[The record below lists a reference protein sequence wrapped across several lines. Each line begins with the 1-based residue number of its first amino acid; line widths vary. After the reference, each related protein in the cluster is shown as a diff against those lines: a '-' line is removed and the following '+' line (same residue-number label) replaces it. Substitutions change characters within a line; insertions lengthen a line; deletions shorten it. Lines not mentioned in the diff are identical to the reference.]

1 LDARIRGCR
10 ESAYSIHQSSHSQ
23 LDWESRLCIYW
34 VPACAGT
41 TDFSFHVAKTAFC
54 DARESGNPDRTRLDL
69 RAGGDDELCL
79 FDSMSMRYCLK

>member
-41 TDFSFHVAKTAFC
+41 TDFAFHVAKTAFC
-54 DARESGNPDRTRLDL
+54 DTLILGHDGCFLNGKIRVIAIFQAKDRT
-69 RAGGDDELCL
+69 
-79 FDSMSMRYCLK
+79 YV